1 MKIALAVFRDRL
13 SPVFD
18 WSNRLVIIETTGSE
32 EVRRSETDTAKM
44 SSKTRVDHLS
54 SAKVDTLICGGI
66 SRFLHTLVESRGI
79 HVVPWIAGPV
89 EEVIQAFHHGRLS
102 SKEFS
107 LPGCCNRMQGRQRAG
122 RCHGKGPGNIGKD
135 KP

>member
-18 WSNRLVIIETTGSE
+18 WSNRLVVIETAGGEALS
-32 EVRRSETDTAKM
+32 RAETDTAKM
-44 SSKTRVDHLS
+44 SSKARVDHLA

-66 SRFLHTLVESRGI
+66 SRFLQNLVESRGI
-79 HVVPWIAGPV
+79 RVVPWIAGPV
-89 EEVIQAFHHGRLS
+89 DEVITAFLEGRLS
-102 SKEFS
+102 SKEFFM
-107 LPGCCNRMQGRQRAG
+107 PGCCKRTQARQRAG
-122 RCHGKGPGNIGKD
+122 RCRGKGPGNYGKE